1 MLKKTKEFIQRILL
15 SLTLFIQLA
24 PVWAKPIMID
34 PGTDG
39 TTGANG
45 GSGSSGAVEDV
56 TGTPSGIIKYDII
69 SQWFGLDPQNMTSV
83 DFFAM
88 LTKYAYWGVF
98 CIGVLMCFWKILQAG
113 YIIVQKNSAGAPDW
127 MTIDLK
133 MELWDPIKGLVF
145 LDLGLLII
153 GIIMKMASSMG
164 MFTGSVATFISL
176 VF

>member
-45 GSGSSGAVEDV
+45 GTTTTV
-56 TGTPSGIIKYDII
+56 TVPDEVIKYDIF
-69 SQWFGLDPQNMTSV
+69 SQWFGLNPETMTPLN
-83 DFFAM
+83 FFAM
-88 LTKYAYWGVF
+88 LTKYCYWGIF
-98 CIGVLMCFWKILQAG
+98 GAGVLMCFWKILQAG

-133 MELWDPIKGLVF
+133 MELWDPIKGLVI

-164 MFTGSVATFISL
+164 MFTGNVATFISL